1 VGARGVGGREAV
13 VQHRVDVHVT
23 DPLDARFAQQ
33 PEGEDQVGVGVGVD
47 PVAGQRGRQHQPRR
61 HARRGVA
68 QVGQHP
74 GGEGDEVVGDGPH
87 ERRTLPSVLS
97 SLTARSRPQRRP
109 KRLEEGAGS

>member
-1 VGARGVGGREAV
+1 MGARGVGGGQAV
-13 VQHRVDVHVT
+13 VQHRLDVQVA
-23 DPLDARFAQQ
+23 DPLDARVTQQ

-47 PVAGQRGRQHQPRR
+47 PVAGQRGRQRQPRG

-87 ERRTLPSVLS
+87 ERRTA
-97 SLTARSRPQRRP
+97 TH
-109 KRLEEGAGS
+109 KGAGS